1 MFLPAGSRDE
11 MGPAVSNRFSV
22 MEKFREVAV
31 LRGYEQIST
40 PVFEYASTFTNEYV
54 GMNLQN
60 MLKWFNSEGEIEV
73 LRPDWTTSIAR
84 ALSSQD
90 RNPQKWAYQGSVFK
104 TDRPGMEDHQAG
116 IEILHMPTLMGEI
129 ESLLMAS
136 SILKSIGITDYV
148 IELGHTE
155 LYESLVQELDLKNEE
170 AERLRQAMHDKK
182 QDEVYEI
189 ALHYGDEQTAK
200 ELAALVDAYGG
211 IEVITEYEERWKD
224 RKDLLDMLAQMKK
237 VAQILTESGSGEI
250 LVDLGRVKNLPY
262 YSGML
267 YRGFLKKTGVV
278 CFSGGRYDKLYDR
291 YGGQVSAA
299 GLAFDVDVLAEIYQE
314 ESSLEKVCII
324 ANIDALV
331 YAEKLRQSY
340 ENCIVDV
347 RTEKADSD
355 DYDKIVEIKLIDGK
369 YEVLEK

>member
-11 MGPAVSNRFSV
+11 MGRTVSNRFSV

-40 PVFEYASTFTNEYV
+40 PVVEYASTFTNEYV

-84 ALSSQD
+84 ALSAQEHK
-90 RNPQKWAYQGSVFK
+90 PQKWAYQGSVFK

-116 IEILHMPTLMGEI
+116 IEILHMPSLMGEI
-129 ESLLMAS
+129 ESLLMAGS
-136 SILKSIGITDYV
+136 FLKSLGITDYV

-155 LYESLVQELDLKNEE
+155 LYESLVQELDLKNDD
-170 AERLRQAMHDKK
+170 AERLRQAMHDKR

-189 ALHYGDEQTAK
+189 ALHHGDKETAK

-211 IEVITEYEERWKD
+211 IEVIAEYEERWKD

-237 VAQILTESGSGEI
+237 TAKILSESGSGEI

-267 YRGFLKKTGVV
+267 YRGFLKKTGAV

-291 YGGQVSAA
+291 YGGHVSAA
-299 GLAFDVDVLAEIYQE
+299 GLAFDVNVLAELYQE
-314 ESSLEKVCII
+314 ESPLEKICII
-324 ANIDALV
+324 ANLDSLV
-331 YAEKLRQSY
+331 YAEKLRHSY
-340 ENCIVDV
+340 EGCIVDV
-347 RTEKADSD
+347 RTEAADPD
-355 DYDKIVEIKLIDGK
+355 NYDKIVEIKLIDGK